1 MTKRM
6 RSILHNWAHFIKLGD
21 DASFSEVYNQI
32 VDDLFAYGISLG
44 FQRENCKDAIQD
56 VFIKIYL
63 SRKSLSHIHNITP
76 YIFRSFKNRL
86 IDFSRKDKYNDSIN
100 SFDENFVLEVTVL
113 DNIIDNETAIILK
126 EKVERLLKNITPN
139 QREAVYLK
147 YVTGLQHKEIA
158 EILNINE
165 ESARKLL
172 YRAMGKLRKLA
183 SDEEL
188 QEKTALLAVI
198 QVLINMI

>member
-1 MTKRM
+1 M
-6 RSILHNWAHFIKLGD
+6 
-21 DASFSEVYNQI
+21 
-32 VDDLFAYGISLG
+32 
-44 FQRENCKDAIQD
+44 
-56 VFIKIYL
+56 
-63 SRKSLSHIHNITP
+63 
-76 YIFRSFKNRL
+76 
-86 IDFSRKDKYNDSIN
+86 
-100 SFDENFVLEVTVL
+100 
-113 DNIIDNETAIILK
+113 
-126 EKVERLLKNITPN
+126 KNITPN

>member
-1 MTKRM
+1 M
-6 RSILHNWAHFIKLGD
+6 RSVLQNWAYFIDRGD
-21 DASFSEVYNQI
+21 DASFSEIYNKV

-44 FQRENCKDAIQD
+44 FQRESCKDAIQD

-86 IDFSRKDKYNDSIN
+86 IDIARKDKYSDSIN

-158 EILNINE
+158 DILNINE

-172 YRAMGKLRKLA
+172 YRAMNKLRKLA
-183 SDEEL
+183 SNEEL
-188 QEKTALLAVI
+188 PKKTALLAVI
-198 QVLINMI
+198 YLLYKLI

>member
-1 MTKRM
+1 
-6 RSILHNWAHFIKLGD
+6 
-21 DASFSEVYNQI
+21 
-32 VDDLFAYGISLG
+32 
-44 FQRENCKDAIQD
+44 
-56 VFIKIYL
+56 
-63 SRKSLSHIHNITP
+63 
-76 YIFRSFKNRL
+76 
-86 IDFSRKDKYNDSIN
+86 
-100 SFDENFVLEVTVL
+100 

>member
-1 MTKRM
+1 M
-6 RSILHNWAHFIKLGD
+6 RSVLQNWAYFIDRGD
-21 DASFSEVYNQI
+21 DASFSEIYNKV

-44 FQRENCKDAIQD
+44 FQRESCKDAIQD

-86 IDFSRKDKYNDSIN
+86 IDIARKDKYSDSIN

-165 ESARKLL
+165 IG
-172 YRAMGKLRKLA
+172 RAH
-183 SDEEL
+183 
-188 QEKTALLAVI
+188 V
-198 QVLINMI
+198 

>member
-1 MTKRM
+1 M
-6 RSILHNWAHFIKLGD
+6 RSTAHYWINFINTGNNT
-21 DASFSEVYNQI
+21 SFSAIYNNV
-32 VDDLFAYGISLG
+32 VDDLFAYGMSLG
-44 FQRENCKDAIQD
+44 FQRDSCKDAIQD

-63 SRKSLSHIHNITP
+63 SRKVLSNIENITP

-86 IDFSRKDKYNDSIN
+86 IDFARREKNTYGIDNIA
-100 SFDENFVLEVTVL
+100 ENFTLEVTVL
-113 DNIIDNETAIILK
+113 DDIIDNETSSIIK
-126 EKVERLLKNITPN
+126 DKVSKLLKNITPN

-172 YRAMGKLRKLA
+172 YRAMEKLRKLTN
-183 SDEEL
+183 DL
-188 QEKTALLAVI
+188 DFPEKTALLAVI
-198 QVLINMI
+198 HLHITML

>member
-1 MTKRM
+1 MNIYDNT
-6 RSILHNWAHFIKLGD
+6 
-21 DASFSEVYNQI
+21 
-32 VDDLFAYGISLG
+32 
-44 FQRENCKDAIQD
+44 ENFIQD
-56 VFIKIYL
+56 EGHKIYL

-86 IDFSRKDKYNDSIN
+86 IDIARKDKYSDSIN

-158 EILNINE
+158 DILNINE

-172 YRAMGKLRKLA
+172 YRAMDKLRKLA

-188 QEKTALLAVI
+188 QEKTALLAVL
-198 QVLINMI
+198 QVLIKMI

>member
-1 MTKRM
+1 MT
-6 RSILHNWAHFIKLGD
+6 IINFN
-21 DASFSEVYNQI
+21 V
-32 VDDLFAYGISLG
+32 
-44 FQRENCKDAIQD
+44 
-56 VFIKIYL
+56 KIYL

-86 IDFSRKDKYNDSIN
+86 IDIARKDKYSDSIN
-100 SFDENFVLEVTVL
+100 SFDNNFTLEVTVL
-113 DNIIDNETAIILK
+113 DDIIDNETAIILK

-158 EILNINE
+158 DILNINE

-172 YRAMGKLRKLA
+172 YRAMNKLRKLA
-183 SDEEL
+183 SNEEL
-188 QEKTALLAVI
+188 PKKTALLAVI
-198 QVLINMI
+198 YLLYKLI

>member
-1 MTKRM
+1 M
-6 RSILHNWAHFIKLGD
+6 RSVLQNWAYFIDRGD
-21 DASFSEVYNQI
+21 DASFSEIYNKV

-44 FQRENCKDAIQD
+44 FQRESCKDAIQD

-86 IDFSRKDKYNDSIN
+86 IDIARKDKYSDSIN
-100 SFDENFVLEVTVL
+100 SFDNNFTLEVTVL
-113 DNIIDNETAIILK
+113 EDIIDNETAIILK

-158 EILNINE
+158 DILNINE

-172 YRAMGKLRKLA
+172 YRAMNKLRKLA
-183 SDEEL
+183 SNEEL
-188 QEKTALLAVI
+188 PKKTALLAVI
-198 QVLINMI
+198 YLLYKLI

>member
-1 MTKRM
+1 MG
-6 RSILHNWAHFIKLGD
+6 SILQNWAYFIEIGD
-21 DASFSEVYNQI
+21 DESFSKIYNEI

-44 FQRENCKDAIQD
+44 FQRDSCKDAIQD
-56 VFIKIYL
+56 VLMKIYL

-86 IDFSRKDKYNDSIN
+86 IDFARKDKYNDSIN
-100 SFDENFVLEVTVL
+100 SFDDNFVLEVTVL
-113 DNIIDNETAIILK
+113 DDIIDNETAIILK

-158 EILNINE
+158 DILNINE

-172 YRAMGKLRKLA
+172 YRAMDKLRRLA
-183 SDEEL
+183 SDDEIH
-188 QEKTALLAVI
+188 KITAIIAILYLLI
-198 QVLINMI
+198 KII